1 MDSIYIV
8 ANWKMNGDHAFNR
21 DLISMID
28 ENSIINNTSHMII
41 CPSMP
46 YLQQINKEKSPYMI
60 LGAQDISQYDNGAY
74 TGETSGR
81 MLADLN
87 IEYVIIGHSE
97 RRELYNE
104 DNNVIKDKFSKAIEN
119 NIKPILCIGETIEH
133 RNSGQTFDY
142 IHTQLDAIIG
152 NNNLDNLKD
161 LIIAYEPI
169 WAIGTG
175 QTATPEIAEEVHSY
189 IRNILLNTDSNL
201 AANTPILYGGS
212 VNSENAEKLFRMEN
226 INGALIGGA
235 SLKGD
240 EFSKIYN
247 IAGELTNE

>member
-119 NIKPILCIGETIEH
+119 NIKPILCIGETIEQ

-152 NNNLDNLKD
+152 NNNLGNLKD
-161 LIIAYEPI
+161 LTIAYEPI

-235 SLKGD
+235 SLKAD

>member
-1 MDSIYIV
+1 MDNIYIV
-8 ANWKMNGDHAFNR
+8 ANWKMNGDNIFNR
-21 DLISMID
+21 DLLSLI
-28 ENSIINNTSHMII
+28 ERNSIVSDSSHMII
-41 CPSMP
+41 CPPMP
-46 YLQQINKEKSPYMI
+46 YLDQVNDQKSSYMM

-74 TGETSGR
+74 TGETSGT

-104 DNNVIKDKFSKAIEN
+104 DNSVIKDKFSKAIEN

-142 IHTQLDAIIG
+142 IHAQIDAIIS
-152 NNNLDNLKD
+152 NNKLDNLKD

-175 QTATPEIAEEVHSY
+175 QTATPEIAEEVHAY
-189 IRNILLNTDSNL
+189 IRNILLNTDSKL

-235 SLKGD
+235 SLKAD

-247 IAGELTNE
+247 IAGELINE

>member
-1 MDSIYIV
+1 MDNIYIV
-8 ANWKMNGDHAFNR
+8 ANWKMNGDNIFNR
-21 DLISMID
+21 DLLSLI
-28 ENSIINNTSHMII
+28 ERNSIVSDSSHMIV
-41 CPSMP
+41 CPPMP
-46 YLQQINKEKSPYMI
+46 YLHQVNNQKSSYMM

-74 TGETSGR
+74 TGETSGT

-104 DNNVIKDKFSKAIEN
+104 DNSVIKDKFSKAIEN

-142 IHTQLDAIIG
+142 IHTQLDAIIS
-152 NNNLDNLKD
+152 NNKLDNLKD

-235 SLKGD
+235 SLKAD

>member
-1 MDSIYIV
+1 
-8 ANWKMNGDHAFNR
+8 
-21 DLISMID
+21 
-28 ENSIINNTSHMII
+28 
-41 CPSMP
+41 
-46 YLQQINKEKSPYMI
+46 MI
-60 LGAQDISQYDNGAY
+60 LGAQNISQYDNGAY
-74 TGETSGR
+74 TGEVSGK

-87 IEYVIIGHSE
+87 TKYVIIGHSE

-104 DNNVIKDKFSKAIEN
+104 NNNIIKDKFSKAIEN
-119 NIKPILCIGETIEH
+119 NIKPILCVGETIDH
-133 RNSGQTFDY
+133 RNSGETFDY
-142 IHTQLDAIIG
+142 IHSQIDAVISS
-152 NNNLDNLKD
+152 NKLENLKE

-175 QTATPEIAEEVHSY
+175 QTATPESAEEVHSY

-201 AANTPILYGGS
+201 AENTPILYGGS

-235 SLKGD
+235 SLNGE

>member
-1 MDSIYIV
+1 MDNIYIV
-8 ANWKMNGDHAFNR
+8 ANWKMNGDNIFNR
-21 DLISMID
+21 DLLSLI
-28 ENSIINNTSHMII
+28 ERNSIVSDSSHMIV
-41 CPSMP
+41 CPPMP
-46 YLQQINKEKSPYMI
+46 YLHQVNNQKSSYMM

-74 TGETSGR
+74 TGETSGT

-104 DNNVIKDKFSKAIEN
+104 DNSVIKDKFSKAIEN

-142 IHTQLDAIIG
+142 IHAQIDAIIS
-152 NNNLDNLKD
+152 NNKLDNLKD

-175 QTATPEIAEEVHSY
+175 QTATPEIAEEVHAY

-235 SLKGD
+235 SLKAD

>member
-1 MDSIYIV
+1 MDNIYIV
-8 ANWKMNGDHAFNR
+8 ANWKMNGDNIFNR
-21 DLISMID
+21 DLLSLI
-28 ENSIINNTSHMII
+28 ERNSIVSDSSHMIV
-41 CPSMP
+41 CPPMP
-46 YLQQINKEKSPYMI
+46 YLHQVNNQKSSYMM

-74 TGETSGR
+74 TGETSGT

-87 IEYVIIGHSE
+87 IAYVIIGHSE

-104 DNNVIKDKFSKAIEN
+104 DNSVIKDKFSKAIEN

-142 IHTQLDAIIG
+142 IHTQIDAIIS
-152 NNNLDNLKD
+152 NNKLDNLKD

-175 QTATPEIAEEVHSY
+175 QTATPEIAEEVHAY
-189 IRNILLNTDSNL
+189 IRNILLNTDLNL
-201 AANTPILYGGS
+201 AAKTPILYGGS

-235 SLKGD
+235 SLKAD

>member
-1 MDSIYIV
+1 MDNIYIV
-8 ANWKMNGDHAFNR
+8 ANWKMNGDNIFNR
-21 DLISMID
+21 DLLSLI
-28 ENSIINNTSHMII
+28 ERNSIVSDSSHMIV
-41 CPSMP
+41 CPPMP
-46 YLQQINKEKSPYMI
+46 YLHQVNNQKSSYMM

-74 TGETSGR
+74 TGETSGT

-87 IEYVIIGHSE
+87 IAYVIIGHSE

-104 DNNVIKDKFSKAIEN
+104 DNSVIKDKFSKAIEN

-142 IHTQLDAIIG
+142 IHTQLDAIIS
-152 NNNLDNLKD
+152 NNKLDNLKD

-235 SLKGD
+235 SLKAD

>member
-1 MDSIYIV
+1 MDNIYIV
-8 ANWKMNGDHAFNR
+8 ANWKMNGDNIFNR
-21 DLISMID
+21 DILSLI
-28 ENSIINNTSHMII
+28 ERNSIVSDSSHMIV
-41 CPSMP
+41 CPPMP
-46 YLQQINKEKSPYMI
+46 YLHQVNNQKSSHMM

-74 TGETSGR
+74 TGETSGT

-87 IEYVIIGHSE
+87 IAYVIIGHSE

-104 DNNVIKDKFSKAIEN
+104 DNSVIKDKFSKAIEN

-142 IHTQLDAIIG
+142 IHTQIDAIIS
-152 NNNLDNLKD
+152 NNKLDNLKD

-175 QTATPEIAEEVHSY
+175 QTATPEIAEEVHAY

-235 SLKGD
+235 SLKAD

>member
-8 ANWKMNGDHAFNR
+8 ANWKMNGDHIFNR
-21 DLISMID
+21 DLISTI
-28 ENSIINNTSHMII
+28 EESSIINNSSHMII
-41 CPSMP
+41 CPSIP
-46 YLQQINKEKSPYMI
+46 YLQQINTQKPSYML

-87 IEYVIIGHSE
+87 TEYVIIGHSE

-142 IHTQLDAIIG
+142 IHAQIDAIIS
-152 NNNLDNLKD
+152 NNKLDNLKD
-161 LIIAYEPI
+161 LIIDYEPI

-189 IRNILLNTDSNL
+189 IRNILLNTDSYL

>member
-1 MDSIYIV
+1 MDNIYIV
-8 ANWKMNGDHAFNR
+8 ANWKMNGDNIFNR
-21 DLISMID
+21 DLLSLI
-28 ENSIINNTSHMII
+28 ERNSIVSDSSHMIV
-41 CPSMP
+41 CPPMP
-46 YLQQINKEKSPYMI
+46 YLHQVNNQKSSHMM
-60 LGAQDISQYDNGAY
+60 LGGQDISQYDNGAY
-74 TGETSGR
+74 TGETSGT

-104 DNNVIKDKFSKAIEN
+104 DNSVIKDKFSKAIEN

-175 QTATPEIAEEVHSY
+175 QTATPEIAEEVHAY

>member
-1 MDSIYIV
+1 MGIIS
-8 ANWKMNGDHAFNR
+8 FNR
-21 DLISMID
+21 DLISTID
-28 ENSIINNTSHMII
+28 ENSIINNSSHMIV
-41 CPSMP
+41 CPPMP
-46 YLQQINKEKSPYMI
+46 YLHQVNNQKSSYMM

-74 TGETSGR
+74 TGETSGT

-104 DNNVIKDKFSKAIEN
+104 DNSVIKDKFSKAIEN

-142 IHTQLDAIIG
+142 IHTQIDAIIS

-175 QTATPEIAEEVHSY
+175 QTATPEIAEEVHAY

-235 SLKGD
+235 SLKAD

>member
-1 MDSIYIV
+1 
-8 ANWKMNGDHAFNR
+8 
-21 DLISMID
+21 
-28 ENSIINNTSHMII
+28 
-41 CPSMP
+41 
-46 YLQQINKEKSPYMI
+46 MI
-60 LGAQDISQYDNGAY
+60 LGAQNISQYDNGAY
-74 TGETSGR
+74 TGEVSGK

-87 IEYVIIGHSE
+87 TKYVIIGHSE

-104 DNNVIKDKFSKAIEN
+104 NNNIIKDKFSKAIEN
-119 NIKPILCIGETIEH
+119 NIKPILCVGETIDH
-133 RNSGQTFDY
+133 RNSGETFDY
-142 IHTQLDAIIG
+142 IHSQIDAVISS
-152 NNNLDNLKD
+152 NKLDNLKE

-175 QTATPEIAEEVHSY
+175 QTATPESAEEVHSY
-189 IRNILLNTDSNL
+189 IRNILLNTDSYL
-201 AANTPILYGGS
+201 AENTPILYGGS

-235 SLKGD
+235 SLNGE

>member
-1 MDSIYIV
+1 MNNMYIV
-8 ANWKMNGDHAFNR
+8 ANWKMNGDQIINR
-21 DLISMID
+21 DLISTI
-28 ENSIINNTSHMII
+28 EKNSVINDSSHMII

-46 YLQQINKEKSPYMI
+46 YLQQIDTQKPPYMI
-60 LGAQDISQYDNGAY
+60 LGAQNISQYDNGAY
-74 TGETSGR
+74 TGEVSGK
-81 MLADLN
+81 MLADLKTK
-87 IEYVIIGHSE
+87 YVIIGHSE

-104 DNNVIKDKFSKAIEN
+104 DNNVIRGKFSKAIEN
-119 NIKPILCIGETIEH
+119 NIKPILCVGETIEH
-133 RNSGQTFDY
+133 RNNGETFDY
-142 IHTQLDAIIG
+142 IHSQIDAVISS
-152 NNNLDNLKD
+152 NKLENLKE

-175 QTATPEIAEEVHSY
+175 QTATPESAEEVHSY

-201 AANTPILYGGS
+201 AENTPILYGGS
-212 VNSENAEKLFRMEN
+212 VNSENAEKLFNMEN

-235 SLKGD
+235 SLNGE

>member
-1 MDSIYIV
+1 MDNIYIV
-8 ANWKMNGDHAFNR
+8 ANWKMNGDNIFNR
-21 DLISMID
+21 DLLSLI
-28 ENSIINNTSHMII
+28 ERNSIVSDSSHMIV
-41 CPSMP
+41 CPPMP
-46 YLQQINKEKSPYMI
+46 YLHQVNNQKSSYMM

-74 TGETSGR
+74 TGETSGT

-104 DNNVIKDKFSKAIEN
+104 DNSVIKDKFSKAIEN

-142 IHTQLDAIIG
+142 IHAQIDAIIS
-152 NNNLDNLKD
+152 NNKLDNLKD

-175 QTATPEIAEEVHSY
+175 QTATPEIAEEVHAY
-189 IRNILLNTDSNL
+189 IRNILLNTDSKL

-235 SLKGD
+235 SLKAD